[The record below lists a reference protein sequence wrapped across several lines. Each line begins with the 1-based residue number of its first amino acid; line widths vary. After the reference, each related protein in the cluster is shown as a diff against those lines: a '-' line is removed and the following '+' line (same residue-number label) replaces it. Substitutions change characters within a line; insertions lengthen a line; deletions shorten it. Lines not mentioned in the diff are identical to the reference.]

1 MTAFNLFFWA
11 MAIIAIGLGLAA
23 RKSPPP
29 SQYYIGKTPTGN
41 LVIKRRET

>member
-1 MTAFNLFFWA
+1 MTAFNLFLWA
-11 MAIIAIGLGLAA
+11 MAIGLGLAA

-41 LVIKRRET
+41 LVVKRRET